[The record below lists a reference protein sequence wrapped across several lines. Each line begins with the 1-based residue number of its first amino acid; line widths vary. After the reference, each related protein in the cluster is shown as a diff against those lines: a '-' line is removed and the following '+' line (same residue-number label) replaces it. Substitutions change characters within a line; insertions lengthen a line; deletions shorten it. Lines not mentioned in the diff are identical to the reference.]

1 MTELEENLLEEIE
14 FWERFIREW
23 KTDSKG
29 PLPIKARESLS
40 YAEHKMDLILT
51 AENES
56 SSTRGQSTI
65 MRNTTSQTH

>member
-1 MTELEENLLEEIE
+1 MTELEESLLEEIE

-40 YAEHKMDLILT
+40 YAEHKMDLILI

-56 SSTRGQSTI
+56 SSTRGQTAI
-65 MRNTTSQTH
+65 VRNTTSRNH